1 MRPIGDLHPSV
12 SSSALVAAAKA
23 RASGKTI
30 PTSDLHPQTSDHAP
44 LETRSGKDRRKSSAC
59 QTGTLTT
66 VPFRYSADAPRL
78 DAAFV
83 AQLLGQMIPDHTSGP
98 AHMLA
103 AYDEPQS
110 PAQIFDTAL

>member
-1 MRPIGDLHPSV
+1 MRPIGDFHPPV
-12 SSSALVAAAKA
+12 SSSAPVAAAKA

-30 PTSDLHPQTSDHAP
+30 PTSGLHPQTSDHAP
-44 LETRSGKDRRKSSAC
+44 LETRSGKDRRKGASC
-59 QTGTLTT
+59 QSGTLTT

-83 AQLLGQMIPDHTSGP
+83 AQLLGQMIPDREPG
-98 AHMLA
+98 AARMLA
-103 AYDEPQS
+103 AYEDVQS

>member
-1 MRPIGDLHPSV
+1 MRPIGDIYPPV
-12 SSSALVAAAKA
+12 SSTALVAAAKA
-23 RASGKTI
+23 RASGKAI
-30 PTSDLHPQTSDHAP
+30 PASGLHHHMGNDAP
-44 LETRSGKDRRKSSAC
+44 LETRSGKDRRKG
-59 QTGTLTT
+59 GTYQAGTPEI

-83 AQLLGQMIPDHTSGP
+83 AQLLGQMMPDRAQGP

-103 AYDEPQS
+103 AYEEMPP

>member
-1 MRPIGDLHPSV
+1 M
-12 SSSALVAAAKA
+12 VAAAKA

-30 PTSDLHPQTSDHAP
+30 PTSDLHPQTGDHAS
-44 LETRSGKDRRKSSAC
+44 LETRSGKDRRKNAPC
-59 QTGTLTT
+59 QPGTLAV

-83 AQLLGQMIPDHTSGP
+83 AQLLGQIMPDRTTGP

-103 AYDEPQS
+103 AYEEPQS
-110 PAQIFDTAL
+110 PAQIFDTEL

>member
-1 MRPIGDLHPSV
+1 MRPIGDFHPPV
-12 SSSALVAAAKA
+12 SSSAQIAAAKA

-30 PTSDLHPQTSDHAP
+30 PTSDLHPQTSDHTP
-44 LETRSGKDRRKSSAC
+44 LETRSGKDRRKSSPC

-83 AQLLGQMIPDHTSGP
+83 AQLLGQMIPDREPGA

-103 AYDEPQS
+103 AYEEPLS
-110 PAQIFDTAL
+110 PAQIFDTEL